1 MVGRGVLAL
10 ELQRGGDEALEQG
23 VRTVRAALELG
34 VELRAQ
40 MEIATRDLHSLH
52 KASVRAGTGDDQ
64 TLLLELGAEFVVELI
79 AMAMA
84 LVDLRRAVASSCPA

>member
-1 MVGRGVLAL
+1 MAGRGVLAL

-40 MEIATRDLHSLH
+40 MEIAARNLHSLH
-52 KASVRAGTGDDQ
+52 KASVRAGTGNDQ
-64 TLLLELGAEFVVELI
+64 TLLLELGAELVVELI
-79 AMAMA
+79 AVAVT
-84 LVDLRRAVASSCPA
+84 LVDLRLP